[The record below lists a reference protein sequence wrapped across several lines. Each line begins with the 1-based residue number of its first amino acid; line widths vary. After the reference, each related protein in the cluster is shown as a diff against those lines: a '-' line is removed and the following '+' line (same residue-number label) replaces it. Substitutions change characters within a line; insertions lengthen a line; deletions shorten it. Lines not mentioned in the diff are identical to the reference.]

1 MKHGRYETFSNA
13 LKNIS
18 IYMYIQCYEC
28 IARTKMEFN
37 ITPYTYRKYPNT
49 RNPVALEKNQVY
61 VEIPN
66 FYVFLSTL
74 FILLVY
80 TY

>member
-1 MKHGRYETFSNA
+1 
-13 LKNIS
+13 
-18 IYMYIQCYEC
+18 MYIQCNEC
-28 IARTKMEFN
+28 IARTKMEFK
-37 ITPYTYRKYPNT
+37 ITPYTFRKYLNT

-61 VEIPN
+61 VEIPK

-80 TY
+80 TCTYD